1 MRCKNIILYIITMI
15 ISVANAC
22 YATESSTSN
31 SDRAESETMENQ
43 QKPLCD
49 QHPVTKLSKE
59 EIEKKRALWVSTKP
73 QSYSYTV
80 KIGGFSPNRG
90 TFTVTCTAQ
99 DTCKVKDAQNDEP
112 TTKSVPTIEQLFD
125 FLQTIIND
133 QSIKSYTVSF
143 NPDYCF
149 PTSITVRWGETM
161 SLTISEFEANA
172 D

>member
-59 EIEKKRALWVSTKP
+59 EIEKKRSKRRER
-73 QSYSYTV
+73 Y
-80 KIGGFSPNRG
+80 GFQLNR
-90 TFTVTCTAQ
+90 
-99 DTCKVKDAQNDEP
+99 KVIP
-112 TTKSVPTIEQLFD
+112 TQ
-125 FLQTIIND
+125 
-133 QSIKSYTVSF
+133 
-143 NPDYCF
+143 
-149 PTSITVRWGETM
+149 
-161 SLTISEFEANA
+161 
-172 D
+172 